1 MGEGLGCTPR
11 RSWVVKTRTTR
22 SGEKVTS
29 RIRVHVPW
37 HFSTS
42 YLQLRL
48 SRCSRGGGGS
58 FTSSHVYTRTHIH
71 NTGNK
76 RVWGENSIDVFSM
89 RLKINLSPRARALS
103 SLALGLRRDATRRD
117 ALLSRMET
125 NYVFHVEE
133 RFSSL
138 EASID
143 GGGGRGGRRLVN
155 TGSPST
161 RGNLFATDSSIDRA
175 EFGWAARGRPLNR
188 RFVTDPFCRSDDKQ
202 TGTRRPLTRRIH
214 NRNIHVRFECVYVIS
229 DDRDFVGTRRFAFS
243 S

>member
-1 MGEGLGCTPR
+1 MYLDISPPLT
-11 RSWVVKTRTTR
+11 SNFAALVVREVEEDRLHHRTY
-22 SGEKVTS
+22 
-29 RIRVHVPW
+29 IHA
-37 HFSTS
+37 HI
-42 YLQLRL
+42 
-48 SRCSRGGGGS
+48 
-58 FTSSHVYTRTHIH
+58 YTRGTKEAGGEFDRRIF
-71 NTGNK
+71 NAIKNK
-76 RVWGENSIDVFSM
+76 PLPSRACLIFS
-89 RLKINLSPRARALS
+89 RAWIAT
-103 SLALGLRRDATRRD
+103 RRDATRRV
-117 ALLSRMET
+117 ALSNGNKLRISRRGEIFIARS
-125 NYVFHVEE
+125 VHWRRRRE
-133 RFSSL
+133 
-138 EASID
+138 
-143 GGGGRGGRRLVN
+143 GGRRLVN

>member
-42 YLQLRL
+42 YLQLRR

-76 RVWGENSIDVFSM
+76 RVWGGEFDRRIFNAIKNKPLPSRACLIFS
-89 RLKINLSPRARALS
+89 RAWIAT
-103 SLALGLRRDATRRD
+103 RRDATRRV
-117 ALLSRMET
+117 ALSNGNKLRISRRGEIFIARS
-125 NYVFHVEE
+125 VHWRRRRE
-133 RFSSL
+133 
-138 EASID
+138 
-143 GGGGRGGRRLVN
+143 GGRRLVN

>member
-1 MGEGLGCTPR
+1 MYLDISPPLTSNFAALVVREVEEDRLHHRTYIHAHTYTIRGTKEAGGEFDR
-11 RSWVVKTRTTR
+11 RIFNAIKN
-22 SGEKVTS
+22 KPLPS
-29 RIRVHVPW
+29 RACLI
-37 HFSTS
+37 FS
-42 YLQLRL
+42 
-48 SRCSRGGGGS
+48 
-58 FTSSHVYTRTHIH
+58 
-71 NTGNK
+71 
-76 RVWGENSIDVFSM
+76 
-89 RLKINLSPRARALS
+89 RAWI
-103 SLALGLRRDATRRD
+103 ATRRD

-229 DDRDFVGTRRFAFS
+229 DDRDFVGTRRVRVFLLIFLNT
-243 S
+243 